1 MARAEA
7 SYFLV
12 GDVRTLFTCLCEL
25 AQVTSDV
32 RARIGRRL
40 RNARDRYD
48 WDIISE
54 STMTIFER
62 VTGKCRVVA
71 RPRYKDRRR
80 PLRHVADVAA
90 SKRHWGS
97 TKHRTSAGRPVPGIG
112 FTLAKYVGISRII
125 VSQRL
130 IYTVAGGFAEDR
142 NYLDFVS
149 ADQCVEV
156 GAGLMQNKP
165 LRDTLMHWRPWGKA
179 PHGGREVP
187 LVRARSAP

>member
-1 MARAEA
+1 MTNPCRARCSPNRACCSTVLMARAEA

-71 RPRYKDRRR
+71 RPRYKNRRC
-80 PLRHVADVAA
+80 PLRHVADV
-90 SKRHWGS
+90 
-97 TKHRTSAGRPVPGIG
+97 
-112 FTLAKYVGISRII
+112 
-125 VSQRL
+125 
-130 IYTVAGGFAEDR
+130 
-142 NYLDFVS
+142 
-149 ADQCVEV
+149 VE
-156 GAGLMQNKP
+156 
-165 LRDTLMHWRPWGKA
+165 
-179 PHGGREVP
+179 
-187 LVRARSAP
+187 